1 MPSSARG
8 WFAWSCYV
16 REYQGRPHSPR
27 LQYEGFGDRRTHNS
41 RESAISVLTLA
52 ERASHAV
59 CGNGVGYKLLL
70 DYYVGEMS
78 WFAFSDP
85 DRALLR
91 RVIRRYAAELR
102 KVGFLPDPKAGEEVD
117 RGV

>member
-1 MPSSARG
+1 MPSTPRG
-8 WFAWSCYV
+8 WLAWVVSVSDRY
-16 REYQGRPHSPR
+16 GRPHSPR
-27 LQYEGFGDRRTHNS
+27 YEYDGIPDHRMSDRRETS
-41 RESAISVLTLA
+41 ISIRIIA

-59 CGNGVGYKLLL
+59 CGNGVGYKLLI
-70 DYYVGEMS
+70 DYYVGEMP

-102 KVGFLPDPKAGEEVD
+102 RAGFLPDPKDGEGGG
-117 RGV
+117 RGL